1 MKQVLPFLDE
11 ELKKKRIF
19 NYFSKKKKN
28 SYFIKN
34 INFLYYPYLKKTKY
48 IELSEILRFIN
59 SKNTKKKKMNE
70 FFGCHNIENNGF
82 DFNNTVLPS
91 LFLKI
96 QTLVKI
102 YLKNYISEEIYCFF
116 VEYSLFFRF
125 YETTFYLIQ
134 NLERKTW
141 KDKNFFIRI
150 NIIKIDYYFSIKNF
164 KKGKN
169 IINFFHFLLEKDDLH
184 PKNIKKIFE
193 KAGKLAI
200 RENKMLIAFSY
211 FLESFGKTGI
221 SDKNGHNK
229 IFEFLIFIS
238 NFIKKQKINTI
249 SRKNDFNYDILNF
262 VFLEFIAKSLKN
274 KNLTILEG
282 SFKEKNWNQG
292 NWIIKFFLSK
302 FFNSTIIDS
311 IKVEIKPFL
320 RISLCEFS
328 IITGI
333 RKKKLKIVLSK
344 MILKGEIKGILDQ
357 EIDSFVVICFAKNS
371 QIKLNFL
378 EIIVQMNHLISE
390 FI

>member
-1 MKQVLPFLDE
+1 MRQVLPFLDE

-28 SYFIKN
+28 SYFFKN
-34 INFLYYPYLKKTKY
+34 IDFLFLPYLKKTKY
-48 IELSEILRFIN
+48 TELSEIFRFIH

-70 FFGCHNIENNGF
+70 FFECDNVEKNNL
-82 DFNNTVLPS
+82 DFNNTILPS
-91 LFLKI
+91 LFLKT
-96 QTLVKI
+96 QTLIKI
-102 YLKNYISEEIYCFF
+102 FLKNYLREEIYCFF
-116 VEYSLFFRF
+116 VEYSLFFKF

-150 NIIKIDYYFSIKNF
+150 NIIKIDFYFSIKNF

-169 IINFFHFLLEKDDLH
+169 IINFLNFLVEKDDLH
-184 PKNIKKIFE
+184 PKNTKKIFE

-211 FLESFGKTGI
+211 FLESFGKTRI

-229 IFEFLIFIS
+229 VFEFLVFIS
-238 NFIKKQKINTI
+238 NFIKKQKINAI
-249 SRKNDFNYDILNF
+249 SRKNVYNYNISNF
-262 VFLEFIAKSLKN
+262 VFLEFIAKSLQN
-274 KNLTILEG
+274 KNLAILES

-302 FFNSTIIDS
+302 FFNSTIRNS
-311 IKVEIKPFL
+311 IKIAIKPFL
-320 RISLCEFS
+320 RISLGEFS
-328 IITGI
+328 VLTGVK
-333 RKKKLKIVLSK
+333 KKKLKIVLSK

-357 EIDSFVVICFAKNS
+357 EIDSFVAICFAKNS